1 MALAEEDSPLPTVL
15 AGCWTRE
22 SITALAR
29 QKRAVQRSRKKDIWI
44 LLWVLLFGF
53 AAGSRRTL
61 VGLWE
66 AYNQYAEDTVS
77 SSTFQGWLSDNMAAF
92 LKALVQQTLNE
103 SRPALTIE
111 GHILD
116 RFTEL
121 LAIDS
126 TVLNLHRFLRDHF
139 KATSKTGAAAKL
151 HAVINILDANIKRLK
166 LTGQRVGDGT
176 PWRRL
181 GKWVQGRLLLFDLGY
196 YNFNLFS
203 RIDDNGGF
211 FVSRAKTNANP
222 LIVENLRACR
232 GRSIKLVGR
241 RLQEVLGDLQR
252 DVIDVIVE
260 VEVKK
265 RKYRGKQRKEAR
277 RFRLVGLRRP
287 DGGYFLYFTNLPVTE
302 IPADDLAAIYTL
314 RWQVELLFASLKGQ
328 GRLSHLPSRKK
339 SVVEILIWSSVLSDL
354 CSRRLYRYLRGLVP
368 ADRHLPPRRF
378 SKVFSRVLGDVLDL
392 ILDPDA
398 RRGQRIL
405 TRLLRNAP
413 DPNRR
418 RPDRSLQAIPQRPQT
433 AEVIP
438 LPQSPSVRTDRG
450 RAAA

>member
-1 MALAEEDSPLPTVL
+1 MALAEEDSPLPAVL
-15 AGCWTRE
+15 AGRWTRE

-66 AYNQYAEDTVS
+66 AYNQYAKESVS
-77 SSTFQGWLSDNMAAF
+77 NSTFQGWLSDNMAAF
-92 LKALVQQTLNE
+92 LKALVQQTLND
-103 SRPALTIE
+103 SRPTMTIE

-126 TVLNLHRFLRDHF
+126 TVLNLHHFLREHF

-378 SKVFSRVLGDVLDL
+378 SKVFSRVMGDVLDL